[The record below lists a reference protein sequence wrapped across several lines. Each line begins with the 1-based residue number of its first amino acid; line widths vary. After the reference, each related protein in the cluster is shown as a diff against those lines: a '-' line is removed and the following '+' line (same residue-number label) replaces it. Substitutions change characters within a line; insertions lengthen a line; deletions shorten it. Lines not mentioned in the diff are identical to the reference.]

1 MSLATAKLDD
11 VNHVAAAA
19 PTTVDKNTVAEAAE
33 GINQEKELG
42 LLQSLKLYRKAC
54 LWSIFLSTCIVMEGF
69 DLTLINN
76 LYAYGPFKEKFG
88 ELQPD
93 GSYELTAAWQSG
105 LSNGALCG
113 QIMGLFAN
121 GIARW
126 GFDSILQ
133 TSAALRADAKL
144 NSLVPHIMEPVI
156 QIDSDNLFVTFNY
169 SARPPDV
176 DGMSVL
182 VNDVERAR
190 AFSDSEGDAILDTFE
205 WGRPVDSGLNEY
217 FRWAYIRGQRTLDY
231 SKPGTLFANGTW
243 SFATP

>member
-76 LYAYGPFKEKFG
+76 LYAYGPFKRDFG
-88 ELQPD
+88 ERQPD
-93 GSYELTAAWQSG
+93 GSYELTAEWQSG

-113 QIMGLFAN
+113 QILGLFVN
-121 GIARW
+121 GIIADRFGYRKTLVGALMLCVAFIFIIFFSTSLTQLLIGEILIGIPW
-126 GFDSILQ
+126 GVFQ
-133 TSAALRADAKL
+133 TLTTSECPCYPIQVLRHTDTL
-144 NSLVPHIMEPVI
+144 LRSL
-156 QIDSDNLFVTFNY
+156 
-169 SARPPDV
+169 R
-176 DGMSVL
+176 
-182 VNDVERAR
+182 R
-190 AFSDSEGDAILDTFE
+190 
-205 WGRPVDSGLNEY
+205 
-217 FRWAYIRGQRTLDY
+217 
-231 SKPGTLFANGTW
+231 
-243 SFATP
+243 